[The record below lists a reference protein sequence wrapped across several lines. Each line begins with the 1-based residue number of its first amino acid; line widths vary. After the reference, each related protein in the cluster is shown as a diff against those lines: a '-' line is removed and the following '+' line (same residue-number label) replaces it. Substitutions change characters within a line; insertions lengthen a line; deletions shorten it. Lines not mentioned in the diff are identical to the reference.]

1 MPKKPRKL
9 VGDLYNEHILKRDDL
24 VEKDLLNLLC
34 PCETEIVQDLFGW
47 KIVIG
52 KQQVECDSETQAKY
66 LQIFTEL
73 GWSDVLMPKDDEYIA
88 KVLPKFEAI
97 KNRADRLFNERA
109 KTIFGKKLRRKVKMG
124 FYQDVSSTLEEAY
137 ENNPNIKK
145 SKTVEKV

>member
-9 VGDLYNEHILKRDDL
+9 VGDLYNEHILIRDDL
-24 VEKDLLNLLC
+24 VEKDLIGLLC

-73 GWSDVLMPKDDEYIA
+73 GWRDVLMPKDDEYIA

-109 KTIFGKKLRRKVKMG
+109 KTIFGKKLKRSVKSG
-124 FYQDVSSTLEEAY
+124 FYQNVSGTLAEYRA
-137 ENNPNIKK
+137 ENPKPKK
-145 SKTVEKV
+145 SKYAEKV